1 VVPFFIISDMT
12 LPTSLVAT
20 ELAAVNSILGAVGQA
35 PVTTI
40 DKINPDVAIAYDTLT
55 DMSREIQGEGWSFN
69 KELEYPFNADTNG
82 NILVPLNA
90 LSISLSD
97 IYENSGAD
105 VTVRNGML
113 YNKTTH
119 TYTWDTDRTVKCDV
133 VWYLEFSDLPQAARD
148 YIVAR
153 ASSFVAIK
161 VIGDPNIQQML
172 GQREVYARAA
182 LIESDCNQGNYS
194 IFGFPNGSNY
204 YNSYQPYR
212 TLAR

>member
-1 VVPFFIISDMT
+1 MT

-82 NILVPLNA
+82 NILVPLNV

>member
-1 VVPFFIISDMT
+1 MT

-40 DKINPDVAIAYDTLT
+40 DPINPDVAIAYDTLI

-69 KELEYPFNADTNG
+69 KEIEYPFLPDTSG
-82 NILVPLNA
+82 KIAVPLNI

-97 IYENSGAD
+97 IYENAGVD

-119 TYTWDTDRTVKCDV
+119 TYTWELDRTVKCDV
-133 VWYLEFSDLPQAARD
+133 VWYLPFSDLPQPARD
-148 YIVAR
+148 YVVAK

-161 VIGDPNIQQML
+161 IIGEPNIQQML
-172 GQREVYARAA
+172 AQREVYARAA

-204 YNSYQPYR
+204 YTAYQPYR

>member
-1 VVPFFIISDMT
+1 MT

-82 NILVPLNA
+82 NILVPLNV

-161 VIGDPNIQQML
+161 VIGDLNIQQML